1 MDMVVSTCWLNQ
13 PATAAV
19 TTTTKIRQ
27 AWIRVSQEHGKNSQK
42 TGLPEIQASNA
53 IGLLLAKPL
62 RGWNNLVRHWI
73 ARREKWKQECKRIQ
87 LTFSFQLDHVE
98 WCWMYVNK
106 GRAKTHHAQYI
117 ERLHHTHAHAPVFR
131 ICFVESWIFLRG
143 PFWMIL
149 QNSWWERV
157 LQISC
162 LHLWCK
168 KGKTFTVSQ
177 SMGSNTSTGSAN
189 CVCSSKITCDLWP
202 HKQSLVYH
210 GGHRPQFQLTTQK
223 LRMTQT
229 HRTKSCEFHQEN
241 EK

>member
-27 AWIRVSQEHGKNSQK
+27 AWIRVPQEHGKNSQK

-131 ICFVESWIFLRG
+131 ICFVESWIFCGGHFGWSSR
-143 PFWMIL
+143 IL
-149 QNSWWERV
+149 GGNEFCKYLAYICDVKRV
-157 LQISC
+157 KHSLYPRAWVQTLQPVQQIVYVHQK
-162 LHLWCK
+162 LL
-168 KGKTFTVSQ
+168 V
-177 SMGSNTSTGSAN
+177 
-189 CVCSSKITCDLWP
+189 TCDPTNNPW
-202 HKQSLVYH
+202 STTAVI
-210 GGHRPQFQLTTQK
+210 GHSFNWQPK
-223 LRMTQT
+223 
-229 HRTKSCEFHQEN
+229 N
-241 EK
+241 